1 MIKIYTDGSS
11 RGNPGPGGYG
21 VVLIY
26 KNNRKEISQ
35 GYKNTTNNRM
45 ELLAVIKALEA
56 LNENDLQIKIF
67 SDSKYVVESIEK
79 GWLWNWEKKNFKKKM
94 NVDLWK
100 KFIPLYKKYKIKFE
114 WVKGHNGLKENEITL
129 EAELFSLD
137 GKQRFYEKKSSKTE
151 NAKSLGEEVG
161 KILKVKSNNSYKK

>member
-21 VVLIY
+21 VVLLY
-26 KNNRKEISQ
+26 KKNRKEISQ

-56 LNENDLQIKIF
+56 LNENNLQIKIF

-79 GWLWNWEKKNFKKKM
+79 GWLWNWEKKNFKKKNECRSM
-94 NVDLWK
+94 E
-100 KFIPLYKKYKIKFE
+100 KIYTT
-114 WVKGHNGLKENEITL
+114 I
-129 EAELFSLD
+129 
-137 GKQRFYEKKSSKTE
+137 
-151 NAKSLGEEVG
+151 
-161 KILKVKSNNSYKK
+161 

>member
-56 LNENDLQIKIF
+56 LNENNLQIKIF

-100 KFIPLYKKYKIKFE
+100 RFIPLYKKYNIKFE
-114 WVKGHNGLKENEITL
+114 WVKGHNGLRENERCDRL
-129 EAELFSLD
+129 ANLAA
-137 GKQRFYEKKSSKTE
+137 EKKDLKIDKGYQEVYSKD
-151 NAKSLGEEVG
+151 KLV
-161 KILKVKSNNSYKK
+161 